1 MIHKTDYMKNVL
13 SMSYEE
19 KLLLLDR
26 ADAWMEA
33 YPSLRAA
40 VTSWEDAP
48 VKDFDEGLLLC
59 SCLRR
64 AQSFVDSAYKFNA
77 QKCLDMIKNTID
89 EVVRIA
95 RPAGPRTESEKKT
108 KKIKAFVPKADLPNE
123 DGTVAKRTEKQRL
136 AMEQEAMDEEQ
147 RNDKYRPQN
156 LNDYI
161 HLLPSSLQY
170 EAREVK
176 KKYYAPLREA
186 RARMESLAENPDA
199 TEQQRSEA
207 AARLAAADDA
217 LADFWERVDLAYK
230 KVMGVELPEDS
241 SKEKKLSEFTK
252 ADIEAIEDESM
263 REKMKVARIDNDK
276 KYLRRS
282 DLPEDEDTKEQLL
295 LRATELK
302 EWGVK
307 ITARQLANMQRF
319 GVEFS
324 ME

>member
-1 MIHKTDYMKNVL
+1 
-13 SMSYEE
+13 
-19 KLLLLDR
+19 
-26 ADAWMEA
+26 
-33 YPSLRAA
+33 
-40 VTSWEDAP
+40 
-48 VKDFDEGLLLC
+48 
-59 SCLRR
+59 
-64 AQSFVDSAYKFNA
+64 
-77 QKCLDMIKNTID
+77 
-89 EVVRIA
+89 
-95 RPAGPRTESEKKT
+95 
-108 KKIKAFVPKADLPNE
+108 
-123 DGTVAKRTEKQRL
+123 
-136 AMEQEAMDEEQ
+136 
-147 RNDKYRPQN
+147 
-156 LNDYI
+156 
-161 HLLPSSLQY
+161 LLPSSLQY

>member
-1 MIHKTDYMKNVL
+1 
-13 SMSYEE
+13 
-19 KLLLLDR
+19 
-26 ADAWMEA
+26 
-33 YPSLRAA
+33 
-40 VTSWEDAP
+40 
-48 VKDFDEGLLLC
+48 
-59 SCLRR
+59 
-64 AQSFVDSAYKFNA
+64 
-77 QKCLDMIKNTID
+77 
-89 EVVRIA
+89 
-95 RPAGPRTESEKKT
+95 
-108 KKIKAFVPKADLPNE
+108 VPKADLPNE